1 MLHYIEP
8 FHVIPISPSVRKY
21 PIRKMNTTVNQNI
34 NDTLIDTDD
43 SIESIASF
51 STTYSSSSEWKINST
66 SDNSTFKIK
75 KSHNS
80 TELTKD

>member
-1 MLHYIEP
+1 M
-8 FHVIPISPSVRKY
+8 VIDNNITSNVRKY
-21 PIRKMNTTVNQNI
+21 PIRKRNTMVNQNI
-34 NDTLIDTDD
+34 KEALIDTDD
-43 SIESIASF
+43 LIKSIPSF
-51 STTYSSSSEWKINST
+51 STTYSSSSEWQINST